1 MKYTIFTEQEIR
13 VKIDH
18 FVNQLPSS
26 KNVYICKSLNH
37 YPLVNINE
45 LSAKI
50 DKKLTP
56 TNQNL
61 KHQIKIPK
69 SQKKIKILNSQ
80 ISKTAIVLA
89 PKNSMPKN

>member
-13 VKIDH
+13 VNIDH

-26 KNVYICKSLNH
+26 KNVYIYKSLNH
-37 YPLVNINE
+37 HPLVKINE

-61 KHQIKIPK
+61 KHQIKSLK
-69 SQKKIKILNSQ
+69 VKKKL
-80 ISKTAIVLA
+80 KF
-89 PKNSMPKN
+89 